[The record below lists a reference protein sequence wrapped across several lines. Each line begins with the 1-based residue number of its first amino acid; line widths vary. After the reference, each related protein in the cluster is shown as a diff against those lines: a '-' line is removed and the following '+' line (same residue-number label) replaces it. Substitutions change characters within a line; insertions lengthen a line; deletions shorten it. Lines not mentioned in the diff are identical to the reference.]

1 MFVATGE
8 PSKRN
13 VNVRFDVLGWTGAEN
28 DAHEG
33 DLERMRSYCS
43 TAIDTGLNTLDIA
56 EYLLA
61 FNGIFERVSV
71 TREDRGPNI
80 ILSILAIASGHGDKY
95 SSDFREVAAVSRMFG

>member
-8 PSKRN
+8 PLKRN
-13 VNVRFDVLGWTGAEN
+13 VVVRFDVLGWTGAEN

-43 TAIDTGLNTLDIA
+43 SAIGTGLNTLDIA
-56 EYLLA
+56 EDLLD

-71 TREDRGPNI
+71 NREDRGPSVI
-80 ILSILAIASGHGDKY
+80 ISVVAIASGHGDRY
-95 SSDFREVAAVSRMFG
+95 SADFRELPVAPRKHG